1 MLYLYVM
8 RSDKNKALKLR
19 LQGRSYNEVTGL
31 LGVPKST
38 LSDWFTGLQLPESAR
53 DRLAK
58 RVYEGSVKALIKRN
72 VNQTRLAELKARR
85 IRKSSKKEV
94 GKLSRTEL
102 FFIGTALYWAEG
114 YKRPILKNGKVK
126 TYHPVCLSNSDPA
139 LVGIYMRFLREVCQV
154 PEERISAEV
163 RIYQHQNEAYLLDFW
178 SKITDLPHDRFKKFY
193 YGVSLSS
200 QHRRPFNI
208 LPYGTIQV
216 RVNSTELYHKI
227 MGWIEGLSK
236 I

>member
-8 RSDKNKALKLR
+8 RSDKNKALRLR
-19 LQGRSYNEVTGL
+19 LQGRSYNEVTRL

-53 DRLAK
+53 DRIAK
-58 RVYEGSVKALIKRN
+58 RVCEGSVRALIKRN
-72 VNQTRLAELKARR
+72 VNQTRLAESRAKQT
-85 IRKSSKKEV
+85 RKSSKKRV
-94 GKLSRTEL
+94 GKVSENEL

-114 YKRPILKNGKVK
+114 YKKPILKNGKIK
-126 TYHPVCLSNSDPA
+126 TSHSVCLSNSDPA
-139 LVGIYMRFLREVCQV
+139 LVKVYMRFLREVCRV

-163 RIYQHQNEAYLLDFW
+163 RIYQHQNEAYLLNFW
-178 SKITDLPHDRFKKFY
+178 GGVTGLPFSKFKKFY

-200 QHRRPFNI
+200 QHKKPFNV
-208 LPYGTIQV
+208 LPYGTIQI
-216 RVNSTELYHKI
+216 RVNNTELYHRI
-227 MGWIEGLSK
+227 MGWIEGLSE